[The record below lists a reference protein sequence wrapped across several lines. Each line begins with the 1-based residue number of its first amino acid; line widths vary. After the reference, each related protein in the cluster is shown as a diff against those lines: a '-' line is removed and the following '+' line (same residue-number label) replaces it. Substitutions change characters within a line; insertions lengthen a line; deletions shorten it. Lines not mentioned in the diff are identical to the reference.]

1 MPRAFVVLCLSLCA
15 SPAFAQSVYVGVA
28 AGTDTTLASHF
39 EVTGL
44 PQPDRGGTVPA
55 LAVRA
60 GLGLGDRW
68 GAEVEVAYAMTL
80 ERTVEEQGGFA
91 GVEGFRF
98 TSTNAAISPILAPL
112 RVVPSVTIESE
123 QQRTAVNALGWFS
136 YPASARFELV
146 LLGGITFDR
155 TRIEERRSFDL
166 LLPAN
171 FPGASIIFG
180 PNLQS
185 TNVVTYDVEPIV
197 GVEGR
202 IAFGDHLRVV
212 PGVRL
217 SGVAAGWSIRP
228 TAGIAWTF

>member
-1 MPRAFVVLCLSLCA
+1 MPRVFVFLCLSLSA
-15 SPAFAQSVYVGVA
+15 SPVVAQSIYVGAA
-28 AGTDTTLASHF
+28 AGIDTTLASHF
-39 EVTGL
+39 EVTGQ

-68 GAEVEVAYAMTL
+68 GAEVEVVYAMTL
-80 ERTVEEQGGFA
+80 ERTLEEQGGF
-91 GVEGFRF
+91 GVVEGFRF
-98 TSTNAAISPILAPL
+98 TFTNAPISTAPL

-123 QQRTAVNALGWFS
+123 QQLTAVNALGWFS

-146 LLGGITFDR
+146 IVGGVTFDR
-155 TRIEERRSFDL
+155 TRIEERRSFEL

-171 FPGASIIFG
+171 FPAASFTFG

-185 TNVVTYDVEPIV
+185 TNVVTYGVGPIV

-202 IAFGDHLRVV
+202 FALGDRFRVV